1 MNRLFAALVATT
13 VLSAAP
19 LAAQD
24 EAVTQDDDVRM
35 SIVYGE
41 DAAPPCPDGEICVV
55 ARLPEA
61 ERYRIP
67 PTLRFSDDPANTA
80 WTRRVE
86 KLEMIGAF
94 GTLSCSTAGAGG
106 FTGCT
111 QQLINQAYGDRA
123 EGAEVRFGE
132 LIAAAR
138 AERLATID
146 SAAAEEQ
153 ARVEAIEREY
163 MERLERERGEATP
176 GETPLPSPN
185 AEPIMQPPEG

>member
-19 LAAQD
+19 VAAQD
-24 EAVTQDDDVRM
+24 QAVTQEDDVRM

-41 DAAPPCPDGEICVV
+41 DAAPPCPEGEICVV

-86 KLEMIGAF
+86 KLER
-94 GTLSCSTAGAGG
+94 
-106 FTGCT
+106 
-111 QQLINQAYGDRA
+111 QKER
-123 EGAEVRFGE
+123 EEVR
-132 LIAAAR
+132 
-138 AERLATID
+138 
-146 SAAAEEQ
+146 
-153 ARVEAIEREY
+153 
-163 MERLERERGEATP
+163 
-176 GETPLPSPN
+176 
-185 AEPIMQPPEG
+185 

>member
-185 AEPIMQPPEG
+185 AEPIMQPPE